1 MERRYEDALDLAARK
16 LQRAIPL
23 AVREPAIPYGS
34 EGARFTPPPYDGNSW
49 WTAGFWPALM
59 WQMYALRGDDAFL
72 QEARRTQA
80 LLGEE
85 LRRFTLLHHDVG
97 FMYLLSDGADFKL
110 TGDESARVDTLHA
123 ATLLMGRFNPVGFV
137 RAWNG
142 ADQAGVAIIDCMM
155 NIPLLFWATRQ
166 TGDPRFARAA
176 CIHADTTL
184 REFIRPDGSACHIVE
199 LDPNT
204 GARVREP
211 GGQGYGPGSSW
222 SRGQAWALY
231 GFTLAAINAGS
242 DAYRHAAGRIARY
255 FIQNIRPDGL
265 TDCDFRQPSTPERI
279 DNIAGAVAACGLIEL
294 ARLTGEEDYAAAAC
308 RLLDGLIAHCCDPD
322 PDHPGLLTH
331 CTASYHDDKAGVHTN
346 ILYGDYFFVE
356 ALCKLKGTD
365 PMLWT

>member
-16 LQRAIPL
+16 LLRAIPL
-23 AVREPAIPYGS
+23 AAREPAIPYGS

-72 QEARRTQA
+72 QEARRAQA
-80 LLGEE
+80 LLGEQ

-110 TGDESARVDTLHA
+110 TGDETARVDTLHA
-123 ATLLMGRFNPVGFV
+123 ATLLMGRFNPAGFV

-242 DAYRHAAGRIARY
+242 DAYRQAAGRIARY

-265 TDCDFRQPSTPERI
+265 TDCDFRQPPTPERI

-294 ARLTGEEDYAAAAC
+294 AAEDERRKTYALTESGRRALLEEYARLSRLVRDGAALKEEE
-308 RLLDGLIAHCCDPD
+308 
-322 PDHPGLLTH
+322 T
-331 CTASYHDDKAGVHTN
+331 
-346 ILYGDYFFVE
+346 
-356 ALCKLKGTD
+356 
-365 PMLWT
+365 